1 MVEQTIGIN
10 STNSVLVLH
19 NICKEICLY
28 IAGVYICMYICK
40 HYSGSSLYRGILMHV
55 GAYGNI

>member
-28 IAGVYICMYICK
+28 IAGVCMYVNI
-40 HYSGSSLYRGILMHV
+40 YSSSGCTGV
-55 GAYGNI
+55 